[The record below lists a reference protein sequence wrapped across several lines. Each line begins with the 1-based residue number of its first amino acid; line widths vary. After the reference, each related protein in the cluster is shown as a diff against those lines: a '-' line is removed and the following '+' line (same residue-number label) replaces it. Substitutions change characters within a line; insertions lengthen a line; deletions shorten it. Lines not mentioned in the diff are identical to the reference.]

1 MDTGKKEI
9 LLFGT
14 TRYSNPL
21 SESDKNK
28 FIELS
33 KVASLNLLTY
43 GDKNSKY
50 FENEV
55 YFESIKEPKILLSKY
70 IKFYIFSIFK
80 LRKIIM
86 EKNVSIVFAK
96 DAFTGLPVII
106 AKKIFS
112 ELKSIKLVI
121 ESHGDYREMVFQQR
135 KYLLERP
142 YKLFVSKVGDFVV
155 KNSDM
160 IRGVTPQSL
169 DIVSKGYKIPTIYYP

>member
-55 YFESIKEPKILLSKY
+55 YFESIKEPKTPDKVATFDQAVLTKRLP
-70 IKFYIFSIFK
+70 FS
-80 LRKIIM
+80 
-86 EKNVSIVFAK
+86 
-96 DAFTGLPVII
+96 
-106 AKKIFS
+106 
-112 ELKSIKLVI
+112 
-121 ESHGDYREMVFQQR
+121 
-135 KYLLERP
+135 
-142 YKLFVSKVGDFVV
+142 
-155 KNSDM
+155 
-160 IRGVTPQSL
+160 
-169 DIVSKGYKIPTIYYP
+169 